1 MPNQATVDISWEDDW
16 RFKAADAFGHT
27 LTVEAPIDGGEEFG
41 GFKPTHLMLT
51 SLGACTAVDVVS
63 ILKKKRQ
70 DITGVEIRVTASQQE
85 DWPKAW
91 TAFHIHYVVSGH
103 NVDPRAVERSIEL
116 SEGKYCSVGATVKGV
131 ATITT
136 SFEVVEDT
144 GN

>member
-1 MPNQATVDISWEDDW
+1 MPNQATIDLSWEGNYK
-16 RFKAADAFGHT
+16 FKAADAFGHMM
-27 LTVEAPIDGGEEFG
+27 TVEAPMNDGDEFG

-70 DITGVEIRVTASQQE
+70 DVTGVEIRVTATQQE

-91 TAFHIHYVVSGH
+91 TAFHIEYVVKGH
-103 NVDPRAVERSIEL
+103 NVDPKAVARSIEL
-116 SEGKYCSVGATVKGV
+116 SEEKYCSVGATLKGV

-136 SFEVVEDT
+136 SYEVVEEAR
-144 GN
+144 

>member
-1 MPNQATVDISWEDDW
+1 MPNQATIDLSWEGSYK
-16 RFKAADAFGHT
+16 FKAADAFGHT
-27 LTVEAPIDGGEEFG
+27 LTVEAPMNDGDEFG

-70 DITGVEIRVTASQQE
+70 DITGVEIRVTASQNE

-91 TAFHIHYVVSGH
+91 TSFHVEYIVKGH
-103 NVDPRAVERSIEL
+103 NVDPKAVHRSIEL
-116 SEGKYCSVGATVKGV
+116 SEEKYCSVGTTLKGV

-144 GN
+144 E